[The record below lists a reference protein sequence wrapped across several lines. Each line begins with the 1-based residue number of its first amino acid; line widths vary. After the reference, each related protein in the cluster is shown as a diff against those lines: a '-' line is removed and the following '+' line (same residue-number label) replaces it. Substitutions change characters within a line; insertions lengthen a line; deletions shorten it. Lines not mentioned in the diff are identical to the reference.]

1 MNEKDKLLEQNKLD
15 EAKQKTFRAYL
26 LAGIIILLAIILFL
40 ILNNHYSKKR
50 EDQLYLKNKQIS
62 TQNELIEQALK
73 EKEALIKEIHH
84 RVKNN
89 LQIVSSM
96 LSLQMSKISDKN
108 TQTILRDAQ
117 QRINSISL
125 THQMLYQKDNI
136 TSISLGDY
144 VENTISR

>member
-1 MNEKDKLLEQNKLD
+1 
-15 EAKQKTFRAYL
+15 
-26 LAGIIILLAIILFL
+26 
-40 ILNNHYSKKR
+40 
-50 EDQLYLKNKQIS
+50 
-62 TQNELIEQALK
+62 
-73 EKEALIKEIHH
+73 
-84 RVKNN
+84 
-89 LQIVSSM
+89 M

-144 VENTISR
+144 VENLTGQIEKTIFSGDIKLTTKIDSRERKINIDSAVPLGLLINEILTNAYKHAFSANEKGNVSVSLVDNTEECVLTIGDNGKDCRITLKV